1 MRPFIWPFKYGIG
14 SYFPLF
20 PVLISFLVIIS
31 YFERRKH
38 RYMYSVLPSLNA
50 IFIQDWFPSAY
61 NKIHSNNSAVLANYI
76 EHSISR
82 SHKKNLLKCTH
93 YLSLKFTFHWFSCSL
108 VEGCSSEFRRLSFPR
123 FLSCYLRS
131 SLIVISDVSD

>member
-82 SHKKNLLKCTH
+82 SHKKKPFEMYPLFIIKVH
-93 YLSLKFTFHWFSCSL
+93 VSL
-108 VEGCSSEFRRLSFPR
+108 VFLQFSRGLFLWIPQIIFSAFSFMLS
-123 FLSCYLRS
+123 
-131 SLIVISDVSD
+131 